1 MPWRG
6 DTSAQR
12 NDWQD
17 KDWVCLPRPAWVTVS
32 KWERSLLTFGGE
44 LKGSDWKS
52 QQYYIEKS
60 WKNQDAEEVN
70 LNSGRES
77 WKVWEVRPQLWLNL
91 TLSRKLRT
99 ERKHYSFTKHNQ
111 DSWRKVKG
119 FLRSAWNKNGR
130 HFES

>member
-6 DTSAQR
+6 DSSAQR

-17 KDWVCLPRPAWVTVS
+17 KDWVCLTRPAWVRVS
-32 KWERSLLTFGGE
+32 KRERSLPTFGGE
-44 LKGSDWKS
+44 LKGSDWES
-52 QQYYIEKS
+52 QQHYFEES
-60 WKNQDAEEVN
+60 WKDQDAEEVN